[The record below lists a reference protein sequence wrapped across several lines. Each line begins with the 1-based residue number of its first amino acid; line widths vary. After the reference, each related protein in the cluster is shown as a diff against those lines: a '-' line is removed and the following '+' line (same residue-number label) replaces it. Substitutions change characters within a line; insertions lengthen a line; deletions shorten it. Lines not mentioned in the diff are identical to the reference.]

1 MLTSFKIASRF
12 LRKSKIQTLIIIM
25 GIAIG
30 VSVQIF
36 IGLLSQG
43 LDKSLLSKVAGSF
56 VHINITSSK
65 GSIES
70 WEDIERKIKAVDKN
84 INIVSPVIEHNA
96 FINTN
101 NKKQNIQVRGFL
113 PQDLNTLYD
122 MKNKIYEGKMISKS
136 GQALIGKDLGDK
148 LGLKIGD
155 KINVVNFQGK
165 NVEVIVVG
173 FYNLGAVKLNSIWVI
188 TDLKTAQD
196 IADSG
201 NKITSFELSTNDA
214 YNADNIANNIKNSI
228 KNNDLKIENWKDQ
241 NKLIASAIIGQKICS
256 VIIQISVLLAS
267 VLSIMSI
274 LNISVVQ
281 KYKQIGIL
289 KAMGI
294 KDGSAALIFL
304 LQAFILGL
312 VGTAVGVVLTL
323 LYIKGFNRYIVTS
336 DGKPIVDIIINN
348 RFIIISSLIAVAAST
363 LAAVFPA
370 IKSLKLT
377 PVEVIKNG

>member
-256 VIIQISVLLAS
+256 VIIQFFVLLAS

-312 VGTAVGVVLTL
+312 IGTAVGVLLTL

-348 RFIIISSLIAVAAST
+348 RFIIISSLIAVVAST

>member
-256 VIIQISVLLAS
+256 VIIQFFVLLAS

-312 VGTAVGVVLTL
+312 VGTAVGVLLTL

-348 RFIIISSLIAVAAST
+348 RFIIISSLIAVVAST

>member
-228 KNNDLKIENWKDQ
+228 KNNDLKIENWKEQ

-256 VIIQISVLLAS
+256 VIIQFFVLLAS

-312 VGTAVGVVLTL
+312 IGTAVGVLLTL
-323 LYIKGFNRYIVTS
+323 LYIKGFNRYIVTP

-348 RFIIISSLIAVAAST
+348 RFIIISSLIAVVAST

>member
-36 IGLLSQG
+36 IGVLSQG

-256 VIIQISVLLAS
+256 VIIQFFVLLAS

-312 VGTAVGVVLTL
+312 IGTAVGVLLTM

>member
-256 VIIQISVLLAS
+256 VIIQFFVLLAS

-312 VGTAVGVVLTL
+312 VGTAVGVLLTL

>member
-281 KYKQIGIL
+281 KYKEIGIL

-294 KDGSAALIFL
+294 KDGSAAVIFL

-312 VGTAVGVVLTL
+312 IGTAVGVLLTM

>member
-256 VIIQISVLLAS
+256 VIIQFFVLLAS

-312 VGTAVGVVLTL
+312 IGTAVGVLLTL

>member
-1 MLTSFKIASRF
+1 MLTSFKISSRF

-256 VIIQISVLLAS
+256 VIIQFFVLLAS

-294 KDGSAALIFL
+294 KDGFAALIFL

-312 VGTAVGVVLTL
+312 VGTAVGVLLTL

>member
-65 GSIES
+65 GNIES

-84 INIVSPVIEHNA
+84 INIVSPVIEHTA

-101 NKKQNIQVRGFL
+101 DKKQNIQVRGFF
-113 PQDLNTLYD
+113 PEDLDTLYD

-256 VIIQISVLLAS
+256 VIIQFFVLLAS

-312 VGTAVGVVLTL
+312 IGTAVGVLLTL

-348 RFIIISSLIAVAAST
+348 RFIIISSLIAVVAST

>member
-65 GSIES
+65 GNIES

-256 VIIQISVLLAS
+256 VIIQFFVLLAS

-312 VGTAVGVVLTL
+312 IGTAVGVLLTL

-348 RFIIISSLIAVAAST
+348 RFIIISSLIAVVAST